1 MSLRFL
7 KKNVVRWRLQIIFN
21 IAVIVALCLLIC
33 EVLI

>member
-7 KKNVVRWRLQIIFN
+7 KKNVVRWRLQAIFN
-21 IAVIVALCLLIC
+21 IVVIVALCLLIC